1 LALRANNM
9 SKDERY
15 REKNKTIR
23 QLKAQVRHLRK
34 ELRLVHSE
42 LALIK
47 ELWEKDVIDMAK
59 KQRRKNIENK
69 KKDVC
74 PECGNPTITHT
85 VIGIWNLTRCD
96 ACDYFDRKQTDDT
109 D

>member
-1 LALRANNM
+1 M

-34 ELRLVHSE
+34 ELRLAHSE
-42 LALIK
+42 LDLIK
-47 ELWEKDVIDMAK
+47 ELWEKDVIDMAR

-69 KKDVC
+69 KKDLC

-96 ACDYFDRKQTDDT
+96 ACDYFDRKQTDDP